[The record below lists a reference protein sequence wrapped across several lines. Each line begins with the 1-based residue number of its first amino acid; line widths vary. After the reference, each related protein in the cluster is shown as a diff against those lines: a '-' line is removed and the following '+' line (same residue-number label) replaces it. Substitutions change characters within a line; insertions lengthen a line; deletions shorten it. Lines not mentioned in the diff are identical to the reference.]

1 MKIKQIR
8 IKNFLGIEELDLK
21 FQHPNGKP
29 LDMIVLAG
37 PNGCGKTSVLE
48 ACILVLGQDRVLPN
62 PKEELQYIHK
72 GTSRFEISAVFIH
85 DDKAYNIK
93 RTAMNQDV
101 ADANTTSVI
110 DAIQMEYFSSWRYPK
125 LTKNV
130 FPSIGNEEESP
141 DTEKN
146 RLYRIK
152 QYLINLKASK
162 AFEDDQTAHPQEK
175 DAYETMNELWKDFY
189 PSGNE
194 RFIARKVSEDIS
206 QGFDIFLDGRKQE
219 PIPLDSLSSGEIEV
233 FTLIGQRIIKP
244 FSNGIVFIDEP
255 ELHLHS
261 SWHRVI
267 LRALRKILPGT
278 QIICATHSQEI
289 LDSVYSYERFTLLSE
304 NDPRIRLNKSMEF
317 AKETDSG
324 GWLAG
329 R

>member
-1 MKIKQIR
+1 M
-8 IKNFLGIEELDLK
+8 KNFLGIEELDLK

-48 ACILVLGQDRVLPN
+48 ACILALRQDRLLPN

-72 GTSRFEISAVFIH
+72 GSPRFEILSTFIH
-85 DDKAYNIK
+85 DDKEYNVV
-93 RTAMNQDV
+93 RTTMNQDV
-101 ADANTTSVI
+101 ADIKTMSVI
-110 DAIQMEYFSSWRYPK
+110 KTIQMEYFSSWRYPK
-125 LTKNV
+125 LAGKV
-130 FPSIGNEEESP
+130 FPSIGKEGENP

-162 AFEDDQTAHPQEK
+162 AFEDHQTAHHQEK
-175 DAYETMNELWKDFY
+175 DAYETMNELWKFFY
-189 PSGNE
+189 PNGNE

-219 PIPLDSLSSGEIEV
+219 PIPVDSLSSGEIEV
-233 FTLIGQRIIKP
+233 FTLIGQRMINP
-244 FSNGIVFIDEP
+244 FSKGIVFIDEP

-267 LRALRKILPGT
+267 LRALRKILPDT

-289 LDSVYSYERFTLLSE
+289 VDSVYSYERFTLLSE
-304 NDPRIRLNKSMEF
+304 NDPRIWLNKSMEF
-317 AKETDSG
+317 AKEADKC
-324 GWLAG
+324 